1 MKAVPLALLLIL
13 PLPLTAAELRPGD
26 TLTNVRATLGAPRG
40 QLLVAG
46 RQLLYYERGEIE
58 LQAGAVTRVAL
69 LSVEDHAARE
79 AKRAAAAVR
88 IREEQEILR
97 ARLSTEGE
105 ALKARKL
112 ADASF
117 LVAPLA
123 YQVAFW
129 EDFSR
134 RYPDVTS
141 GEQLTIARLRLAE
154 QLEEKRTRELREE
167 RLAELEARLIA
178 AEAWTSAARNRSYTS
193 FNSDGY
199 ARHPFTFWPI
209 EYRFYN
215 SPLPYAVSPS
225 QFSVPPVYRTD
236 YVPTFSDRRMD
247 NNPPHDQRD
256 SRACDHH
263 SGRSR
268 RF

>member
-1 MKAVPLALLLIL
+1 MKTVPCVLLLTL
-13 PLPLTAAELRPGD
+13 PLVLSAAEVRPGD
-26 TLTNVRATLGAPRG
+26 SLQLVRATLGTPRG
-40 QLLVAG
+40 QLLVDG

-58 LQAGAVTRVAL
+58 LRTGAVTRVAL
-69 LSVEDHAARE
+69 LSVEDHTARE
-79 AKRAAAAVR
+79 ARRAAAAGR

-97 ARLSTEGE
+97 ARLNTEGE

-117 LVAPLA
+117 LAAPLA

-141 GEQLTIARLRLAE
+141 AEQLTIARLRLAE
-154 QLEEKRTRELREE
+154 QLEEKRARELREE
-167 RLAELEARLIA
+167 RLADLEARLAA
-178 AEAWTSAARNRSYTS
+178 AEARAARNRSYTS

-199 ARHPFTFWPI
+199 ARQPFTFWPI
-209 EYRFYN
+209 EYHFYD

-225 QFSVPPVYRTD
+225 QFSDAPNTHVSYPFY
-236 YVPTFSDRRMD
+236 SDGRPGD
-247 NNPPHDQRD
+247 NSRHDRPD
-256 SRACDHH
+256 SRAHDHH
-263 SGRSR
+263 SGRCDR
-268 RF
+268 Y

>member
-1 MKAVPLALLLIL
+1 MKTVPFVLLLAL
-13 PLPLTAAELRPGD
+13 PLVLSAGEVRPGD
-26 TLTNVRATLGAPRG
+26 TLNTVRATLGAPRG
-40 QLLVAG
+40 QLLVDG

-58 LQAGAVTRVAL
+58 LRAGAVTRVAL
-69 LSVEDHAARE
+69 LSEEDHAARE
-79 AKRAAAAVR
+79 ARRAAAAVR
-88 IREEQEILR
+88 FREEQEILR

-117 LVAPLA
+117 LAAPLA

-141 GEQLTIARLRLAE
+141 AEQLTIAHLRRAE
-154 QLEEKRTRELREE
+154 QLEEKRARELREE
-167 RLAELEARLIA
+167 RLADLEARLLA
-178 AEAWTSAARNRSYTS
+178 AETRADRNRSYAA

-199 ARHPFTFWPI
+199 ARHPFTFWPV
-209 EYRFYN
+209 EYRFFD

-236 YVPTFSDRRMD
+236 YVPVFSDGRMD
-247 NNPPHDQRD
+247 DNPRRDRSD
-256 SRACDHH
+256 SRPHDHH
-263 SGRSR
+263 SGRR
-268 RF
+268 ERF